1 MYPRDGNGTT
11 IDDLLADSLIQ
22 TVMRADRV
30 EPQALKT
37 LLNGV
42 AGRIAA
48 RRREVAPRHA
58 GLVFVNPAGD
68 QRNRPRETEAPHAI
82 RRRGRV
88 RGGECGLALCR

>member
-1 MYPRDGNGTT
+1 MSRRDGTT

-30 EPQALKT
+30 EPQALKA

-48 RRREVAPRHA
+48 RRREFAPRHA
-58 GLVFVNPAGD
+58 GLVFLNPAVD
-68 QRNRPRETEAPHAI
+68 QRNRPRETEAHAI

-88 RGGECGLALCR
+88 RGGECGSALCC